1 MTITPTKFG
10 SVTAQDRAANLQ
22 WWDGQPAR
30 LAARTAQF
38 PSPKP
43 ERNLGVEA
51 FTAFCECPA
60 CELWA
65 YHWIRT
71 PIVPSS
77 WDHGHYATQYATWER
92 KRALWLEAGNEEHVI
107 QAFAGHTIRVYRP
120 GLGAP
125 PMPPRDE
132 SGAAVMRECRH
143 CGVEWGQS

>member
-10 SVTAQDRAANLQ
+10 TVTAQDRAANLQ

-43 ERNLGVEA
+43 ERNLGLEA
-51 FTAFCECPA
+51 FQAWCSCPRCGTHA
-60 CELWA
+60 L
-65 YHWIRT
+65 HWLRA
-71 PIVPSS
+71 PVVPST
-77 WDHGHYATQYATWER
+77 WDRMHYANQYAAWER
-92 KRALWLEAGNEEHVI
+92 KRAVWLEEDGIEHDI
-107 QAFAGHTIRVYRP
+107 QTFGGDTYRVYRP
-120 GLGAP
+120 GLADP
-125 PMPPRDE
+125 PMSPKDE